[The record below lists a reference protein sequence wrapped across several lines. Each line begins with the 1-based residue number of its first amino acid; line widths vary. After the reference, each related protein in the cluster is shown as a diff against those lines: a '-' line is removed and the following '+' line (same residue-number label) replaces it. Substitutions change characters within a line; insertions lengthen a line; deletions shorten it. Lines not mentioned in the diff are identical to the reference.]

1 MSEPSDP
8 QRRFVSNAELEA
20 RLEKIPT
27 RWEVRALVLGALIA
41 SQVVPPIETGRAW
54 VIGVFAGLFS

>member
-1 MSEPSDP
+1 VDDGNGHK
-8 QRRFVSNAELEA
+8 RYVSNAELEA

-41 SQVVPPIETGRAW
+41 SQLVPPVEMARAY
-54 VIGVFAGLFS
+54 VMGLLP

>member
-1 MSEPSDP
+1 MSEQDP

-41 SQVVPPIETGRAW
+41 SQIVPPIETGRAW
-54 VIGVFAGLFS
+54 VVGFISGLF